1 MQDKVEGSS
10 ASMEQ
15 QRLGPPLAPLLRL
28 KHKCAQRAQFPGH
41 ARPMAAKTPIQRDWE
56 QREFVEM
63 VSVNVKKIT
72 EFLNKFG
79 TIF

>member
-1 MQDKVEGSS
+1 
-10 ASMEQ
+10 
-15 QRLGPPLAPLLRL
+15 
-28 KHKCAQRAQFPGH
+28 
-41 ARPMAAKTPIQRDWE
+41 MAAKTPIQRDWE